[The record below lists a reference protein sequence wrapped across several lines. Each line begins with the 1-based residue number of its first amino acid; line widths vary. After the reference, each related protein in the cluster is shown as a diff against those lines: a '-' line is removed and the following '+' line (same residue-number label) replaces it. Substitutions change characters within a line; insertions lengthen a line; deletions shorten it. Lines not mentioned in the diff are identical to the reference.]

1 MNYEEN
7 SMLGSFMTIIWGE
20 PFRVGKLASVSLRVK
35 FRLLNINNVYFFS
48 IFPKP
53 KFENRSSLRFAP

>member
-35 FRLLNINNVYFFS
+35 FRLLNVIKVYFS